1 MKYKLRKDLNLAEL
15 LKDAQKCAHDV
26 YLSTPEGDVLNLKS
40 TLSQYV
46 VVVLADKEE
55 ILRASELSCD
65 PSDKEKMAY
74 YIDEE

>member
-26 YLSTPEGDVLNLKS
+26 FLSTSEGDVLNLKS

-46 VVVLADKEE
+46 LVVLADKED
-55 ILRASELSCD
+55 ILQTSELSCD
-65 PSDKEKMAY
+65 PSDKDKLAY
-74 YIDEE
+74 YIDEK